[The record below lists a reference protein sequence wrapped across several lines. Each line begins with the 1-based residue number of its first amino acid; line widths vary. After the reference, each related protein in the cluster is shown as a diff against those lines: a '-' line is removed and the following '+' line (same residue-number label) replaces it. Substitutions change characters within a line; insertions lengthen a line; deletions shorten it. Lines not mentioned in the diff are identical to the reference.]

1 MAPRSIILGS
11 GTPIPDTKRWGSSFV
26 VDVGDSWMMF
36 DCGFGAT
43 HKLYQAQIASTEI
56 DSVFFTHH
64 HSDHV
69 ADYPALLLSRF
80 DMATG
85 HENPLKVYGPNN
97 TVQLTQRLIGPG
109 QGAFWPDIVA
119 RTNHPLSLGAYKRR
133 GGVLPRRPPQVET
146 SDLEA
151 GAVVKGPSW
160 SVRTA
165 EVEHVQPYL
174 DSLAYR
180 LETDQGLIVFAGDT
194 RPCDSL
200 TELAAGADMLFMAC
214 VRLSDDMREDPAYGA
229 ALSGSREAAMTAE
242 AAGVKHLVLVHQHP
256 AMNAAEQKDRALR
269 EVSNLYSGRVSWG
282 VDGLDIPCD

>member
-1 MAPRSIILGS
+1 MLPRSIILAS

-43 HKLYQAQIASTEI
+43 HKLYQAQIAST
-56 DSVFFTHH
+56 DVDYVFFTHH

-80 DMATG
+80 DMALG
-85 HENPLKVYGPNN
+85 NENPLRVYGPDK
-97 TVQLTQRLIGPG
+97 TTLLTQRLIGRD

-119 RTNHPLSLGAYKRR
+119 RTRHPLSLGAYERR
-133 GGVLPRRPPQVET
+133 GGILPRKPPQVET
-146 SDLEA
+146 SDLAA
-151 GAVVKGPSW
+151 GVVVEGPEW
-160 SVRTA
+160 TVRTA

-180 LETDQGLIVFAGDT
+180 LEGEWGSIVFAGDT
-194 RPCDSL
+194 RPCDNL
-200 TELAAGADMLFMAC
+200 TELATGADMLFMDC
-214 VRLSDDMREDPAYGA
+214 VRLSDDMREDPAYGGA
-229 ALSGSREAAMTAE
+229 ISGSREAAMTAE

-256 AMNAAEQKDRALR
+256 AMNTAEQAERALS
-269 EVSNLYSGRVSWG
+269 EVSSLFGGKVTWG
-282 VDGLDIPCD
+282 EEGLEIP